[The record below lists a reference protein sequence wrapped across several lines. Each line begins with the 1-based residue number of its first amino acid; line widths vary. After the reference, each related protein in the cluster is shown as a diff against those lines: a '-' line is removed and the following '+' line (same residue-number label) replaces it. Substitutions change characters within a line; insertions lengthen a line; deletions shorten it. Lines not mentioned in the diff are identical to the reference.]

1 MVVLPVI
8 SGIYRGQLRFS
19 DIISMKK
26 AADRFVTASRFY
38 IKVFNFKGFS
48 SVLADFKPV
57 FEPLSFSYVR
67 PKRLIIFGTKVELK
81 RVKMRIYAVKWASP
95 IPFIR
100 AKKDKKSLSLG
111 TKLGPSW
118 LGLKSRFKMGH
129 FSAVLA

>member
-1 MVVLPVI
+1 M
-8 SGIYRGQLRFS
+8 GQFRYS
-19 DIISMKK
+19 DIISIKK

-48 SVLADFKPV
+48 SILADFKPV
-57 FEPLSFSYVR
+57 FDPLSFSYVR
-67 PKRLIIFGTKVELK
+67 LRRLIIFGTKAEIK

-111 TKLGPSW
+111 TKLVLGW
-118 LGLKSRFKMGH
+118 LGLKSRLKTGH

>member
-1 MVVLPVI
+1 
-8 SGIYRGQLRFS
+8 
-19 DIISMKK
+19 MKK

-67 PKRLIIFGTKVELK
+67 LIRLIIFGTKGEIE
-81 RVKMRIYAVKWASP
+81 RFKMIIYAVKWASP

-111 TKLGPSW
+111 TKLGPGW
-118 LGLKSRFKMGH
+118 LGLKSCLKTRH
-129 FSAVLA
+129 FSAILA